1 MSNRRPVRSTAGRP
15 NYREREHSDSSSGE
29 DFATPERSINP
40 EPNLFS
46 PSTPTNDPGNLLVPD
61 PPAVDEVLAGVA
73 NALLPLQ
80 IDGIDDQSIASLD
93 LTVNEQQNQVEI
105 MTNYDQENGVDN
117 NDALAKACQLLNRYA
132 WQPDK
137 LNFYFNQIE
146 IHMKASGVKKQFT
159 KLQVLAIIL
168 PKEVLDEV
176 TPLLSKQESEFPNND
191 SYYQL
196 KTEILRIF
204 GPPKEA
210 EFERAMGR
218 VMSGKPSQ
226 LARALVND
234 LCSKGLDG
242 CCCNKFIFGLW
253 RRSLPTAVRQAIA
266 TKQFNKD
273 TFNAILQ
280 EADDVFASTA
290 PPSMTVAGISA
301 AVQPGQPSQPHVVA
315 VQPPVVPSSGVQG
328 QVQPGADWSGP
339 AHPPDSEVAAVY
351 YQGHNG
357 VVRGPYRGG
366 RGSGRGFRGGGRGGF
381 RGGAGRGNRGGGN
394 GGGSQAGPYNAAN
407 PRWPGKTRHPD
418 LPPWGACKKHFVWGK
433 SAHWCEEPHSC
444 AWKQFTTPKNQ
455 N

>member
-1 MSNRRPVRSTAGRP
+1 MSNRPVRSTAGRP
-15 NYREREHSDSSSGE
+15 NYRERQGSSSE
-29 DFATPERSINP
+29 DDFLTPTNRSAV
-40 EPNLFS
+40 EPLFS
-46 PSTPTNDPGNLLVPD
+46 PSTPTDDPRNLLVPD
-61 PPAVDEVLAGVA
+61 PAPAGELLAEVAQ
-73 NALLPLQ
+73 ALIPLQ
-80 IDGIDDQSIASLD
+80 IDGNDTVASEASVNGDDS
-93 LTVNEQQNQVEI
+93 VVV
-105 MTNYDQENGVDN
+105 MTNYEQENGVDGA
-117 NDALAKACQLLNRYA
+117 DALAKACSLLNRYA

-146 IHMKASGVKKQFT
+146 IHMKASGVKKQYT

-168 PKEVLDEV
+168 PKEVIEEV
-176 TPLLSKQESEFPNND
+176 TPLLSKQESDFPNND
-191 SYYQL
+191 AYFQL
-196 KTEILRIF
+196 KTEVLRIF

-234 LCSKGLDG
+234 LCSKGLDR
-242 CCCNKFIFGLW
+242 CCCSKFIFRLW

-273 TFNAILQ
+273 TFNLVLQ
-280 EADDVFASTA
+280 EADDVYASTA
-290 PPSMTVAGISA
+290 PPSMSVAGISA
-301 AVQPGQPSQPHVVA
+301 VQPVHAG
-315 VQPPVVPSSGVQG
+315 QPPVVSVSGVQG
-328 QVQPGADWSGP
+328 QAQAVSADWSGP
-339 AHPPDSEVAAVY
+339 AHPPESEVAAVY

-366 RGSGRGFRGGGRGGF
+366 RGFGRGYRGGGRGGN
-381 RGGAGRGNRGGGN
+381 RGGRGNRGGGSSGGN
-394 GGGSQAGPYNAAN
+394 GGNNRSGSYNAAN

-444 AWKQFTTPKNQ
+444 EWKNFTTPKNQ